1 MAMSRRQA
9 LMDVFSTFLQFESN
23 TVKGWVTDTKLR
35 RNFQMCRS
43 QLISPPPSVEDWA
56 MYWHQ
61 CWQTEPEGSQGH
73 LSAYLQESCYW
84 AAHQT
89 MPKVA
94 SLRYGLEDC
103 FQVAIAEVPKILKA
117 FSSGPA
123 ASLKTY
129 SRVAFGNILRDAL
142 RQQREIDICSDW
154 SLLLKTSRKRLQSAL
169 QNAGLGHEAIT
180 HHLQAWDCFEKAY
193 RDRSPTEV
201 RQRKAPDR
209 SLWQRV
215 SALYSDLYNIADNSP
230 KTSPETLEK
239 WLTNAAKYV
248 RSDLYPNVTSLN
260 VSRSTQ
266 TADMTGELQDDV
278 PSVAPDSLL
287 EGLILQEEQSDR
299 RLQQQQLNQVLTD
312 AIAQLEDAPLLDLYY
327 AQQLTQ
333 QQIALKLKVQQYT
346 ISRRLTKARTALL
359 LALSRWSQDV
369 LHILPTSNV
378 LNSISAMLEEWLLDY
393 YQSKS

>member
-9 LMDVFSTFLQFESN
+9 LIDVFSTFLQFESS
-23 TVKGWVTDTKLR
+23 TVKGWVTDTTLR
-35 RNFQMCRS
+35 RNFQVCRS
-43 QLISPPPSVEDWA
+43 QLQPLSPSLEDWA
-56 MYWHQ
+56 LYWHKR
-61 CWQTEPEGSQGH
+61 WRTEPERSQGH

-117 FSSGPA
+117 FSPGPIG
-123 ASLKTY
+123 SLRSY

-169 QNAGLGHEAIT
+169 QNAGLNPKIIAQS
-180 HHLQAWDCFEKAY
+180 LQAWDCFGQIY
-193 RDRSPTEV
+193 RDRSPAEI
-201 RQRKAPDR
+201 RQRKAPDP
-209 SLWQRV
+209 LFWQRV
-215 SALYSDLYNIADNSP
+215 SELYSNLHSDLH
-230 KTSPETLEK
+230 SPEILEK
-239 WLTNAAKYV
+239 WLTHAAKYV
-248 RSDLYPNVTSLN
+248 RSDLYPAVTSLN

-266 TADMTGELQDDV
+266 MSDITGELQDEV
-278 PSVAPDSLL
+278 PSVAPESLL
-287 EGLILQEEQSDR
+287 EELILQEEQSDR
-299 RLQQQQLNQVLTD
+299 HLQRQQLNHVLIA
-312 AIAQLEDAPLLDLYY
+312 AIAQLEDAMLLDLYY
-327 AQQLTQ
+327 AQNLTQ
-333 QQIALKLKVQQYT
+333 QQIARSLKVQQYT
-346 ISRRLTKARTALL
+346 ISRRLTKTRTALL
-359 LALSRWSQDV
+359 MALSRWSQDV

-393 YQSKS
+393 YGPKR

>member
-9 LMDVFSTFLQFESN
+9 LIDIFSTFLQFESN
-23 TVKGWVTDTKLR
+23 TVKGWVTDTTLR
-35 RNFQMCRS
+35 RNFQICRS
-43 QLISPPPSVEDWA
+43 QLQPLPPSLEDWA
-56 MYWHQ
+56 RYWHER
-61 CWQTEPEGSQGH
+61 WQMEPERSQGH

-89 MPKVA
+89 IPKVA

-117 FSSGPA
+117 FSPGPIG
-123 ASLKTY
+123 SLRSY

-169 QNAGLGHEAIT
+169 QNAGLNPETIAQS
-180 HHLQAWDCFEKAY
+180 LKAWDCFEKIY
-193 RDRSPTEV
+193 RDRSPAEV
-201 RQRKAPDR
+201 RQRKAPDP
-209 SLWQRV
+209 LFWQRV
-215 SALYSDLYNIADNSP
+215 SESYSNLDSDLHSP
-230 KTSPETLEK
+230 KILEK
-239 WLTNAAKYV
+239 CLTNAAKYV
-248 RSDLYPNVTSLN
+248 RSDLYPAVTSLN

-266 TADMTGELQDDV
+266 TTDMTGELQDEV
-278 PSVAPDSLL
+278 PSAAPESLL
-287 EGLILQEEQSDR
+287 EELILQEEQFDR
-299 RLQQQQLNQVLTD
+299 HLQQQQLNHVLIAT
-312 AIAQLEDAPLLDLYY
+312 IAQLEDARLLDLYY
-327 AQQLTQ
+327 AQKLTQ
-333 QQIALKLKVQQYT
+333 QQIALTLKVQQYT

-359 LALSRWSQDV
+359 MALSRWSQDV

-393 YQSKS
+393 YQSKN

>member
-1 MAMSRRQA
+1 MAMSRRQT
-9 LMDVFSTFLQFESN
+9 LLDIFSTFLQFESN
-23 TVKGWVTDTKLR
+23 TVKRWVTDTTLR
-35 RNFQMCRS
+35 RNFQICRS
-43 QLISPPPSVEDWA
+43 QLQPLPPSLEDWA
-56 MYWHQ
+56 LYWHER
-61 CWQTEPEGSQGH
+61 WLAEPERSQGH

-117 FSSGPA
+117 FSPGPIG
-123 ASLKTY
+123 SLRSY
-129 SRVAFGNILRDAL
+129 SRAAFGNILRDAL

-169 QNAGLGHEAIT
+169 QNAGLNPETIAQS
-180 HHLQAWDCFEKAY
+180 LQAWDCFGQIY
-193 RDRSPTEV
+193 RDRSPAEV
-201 RQRKAPDR
+201 RQRKAPDP
-209 SLWQRV
+209 LFWQWV
-215 SALYSDLYNIADNSP
+215 SELYLNLHSDLH
-230 KTSPETLEK
+230 SPEILEK
-239 WLTNAAKYV
+239 WLTHAAKYV
-248 RSDLYPNVTSLN
+248 RSDLYPAVASLN

-266 TADMTGELQDDV
+266 ATDMMGELQDEV
-278 PSVAPDSLL
+278 PSVAPESLL
-287 EGLILQEEQSDR
+287 EELILQEEQSDR
-299 RLQQQQLNQVLTD
+299 YLQQQQLNHVLIS
-312 AIAQLEDAPLLDLYY
+312 AIEQLEDAMLLDLYY
-327 AQQLTQ
+327 AQKLTQ
-333 QQIALKLKVQQYT
+333 QQIALTLKVQQYT

>member
-1 MAMSRRQA
+1 MAMPRRQT
-9 LMDVFSTFLQFESN
+9 LLDIFSTFLQFESN
-23 TVKGWVTDTKLR
+23 TVKGWVTDTTLR
-35 RNFQMCRS
+35 RNFQIYRS
-43 QLISPPPSVEDWA
+43 QLLPMPPSLEGWA
-56 MYWHQ
+56 LYWHER
-61 CWQTEPEGSQGH
+61 WLTEPERSQGH
-73 LSAYLQESCYW
+73 LAAYLQESCYW

-117 FSSGPA
+117 FSPGPIG
-123 ASLKTY
+123 SLRSY

-169 QNAGLGHEAIT
+169 QNAGLNPETIAQS
-180 HHLQAWDCFEKAY
+180 LQAWNCFEQIY
-193 RDRSPTEV
+193 RDRSPAEV
-201 RQRKAPDR
+201 RQRKAPDP
-209 SLWQRV
+209 LFWQRV
-215 SALYSDLYNIADNSP
+215 SDLYSNLHSDLY
-230 KTSPETLEK
+230 SPEIIEK
-239 WLTNAAKYV
+239 WLTHAAKYI
-248 RSDLYPNVTSLN
+248 RSDLYPAVTSLN

-266 TADMTGELQDDV
+266 TTDMTGELQDEV
-278 PSVAPDSLL
+278 PSVAPESLL
-287 EGLILQEEQSDR
+287 EELILQEEQSDR
-299 RLQQQQLNQVLTD
+299 YLQQQQLNHVLIS
-312 AIAQLEDAPLLDLYY
+312 AIEQLEDAMLLDLYY
-327 AQQLTQ
+327 AQKLTQ
-333 QQIALKLKVQQYT
+333 QQIALTLKVQQYT